1 MKKINSQFSE
11 KINSAAD
18 SHVANLRLFVAAL
31 SLVRA
36 DATKLDATW
45 MNYLNNPPAAATQ
58 AATTLGNRAD
68 AIVAALKKDHAMAR
82 RTSSL
87 ADIDAVI
94 SGGGNLDAYW
104 FGARMVLSRL
114 AATTNVTVHR
124 RAGASA
130 GGMLPFEIALKG
142 EALTLE
148 HHLAY
153 GLLEQENPSSF
164 NEITAGLRQDHHWRM
179 MAPWMLNK
187 WNSTLPSLDGKIFLA
202 LSCLDPVPK
211 LVLVSE
217 FTSESQVNIC
227 STIVC
232 K

>member
-68 AIVAALKKDHAMAR
+68 AIVAAKKDHAMAR